1 MSLLSADLE
10 RKRTH
15 YVRIDNFVNKYL
27 KITFQLG
34 TLYIYSFR
42 LGQYAYFGG
51 NSLLRILAY
60 CLYLPLEF
68 LVTTLTGIKINPATP
83 VAQGL
88 VIHNFSCIFID
99 AQKIG
104 ENCTVN
110 QCVSIGAG
118 YEGKGKPVLGDNV
131 FVGSGAKILG
141 DVTVGDNVVVASNA
155 LVLKSVPDNC
165 TVAGVPA
172 RVISR
177 NKTSEYLQFNKDDRE
192 KNG

>member
-15 YVRIDNFVNKYL
+15 YVRVDNFVNKYL

-42 LGQYAYFGG
+42 LGQYAYFGS
-51 NSLLRILAY
+51 NTVLRVLAY
-60 CLYLPLEF
+60 LLYQPVELLI
-68 LVTTLTGIKINPATP
+68 TTLTGIKIDPTIP
-83 VAQGL
+83 VGPGL
-88 VIHNFSCIFID
+88 VIHNFSCIFIE
-99 AQKIG
+99 AEKIG

-118 YEGKGKPVLGDNV
+118 YKRQGKPTLGNNV

-141 DVTVGDNVVVASNA
+141 NVEVGDNVVVASNA
-155 LVLKSVPDNC
+155 LVLTSVPDNC

-177 NKTSEYLQFNKDDRE
+177 NKTSEYLQFNKEDRP
-192 KNG
+192 